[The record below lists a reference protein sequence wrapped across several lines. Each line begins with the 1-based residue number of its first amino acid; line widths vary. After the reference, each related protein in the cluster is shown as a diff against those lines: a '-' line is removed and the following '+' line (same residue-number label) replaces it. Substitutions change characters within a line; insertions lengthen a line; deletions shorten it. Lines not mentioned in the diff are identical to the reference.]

1 MADTKNENIK
11 NELIFNLE
19 LDAPV
24 SEPSRE
30 TSAAASG
37 PYRNPAF
44 IPIASASSATAIAAA
59 HYTRALVNAE
69 PSTAVSTAL
78 QGLRPQPAVVA
89 RNLNTIRP
97 HCSTNSPTFGVGL
110 GVPRTVGFF
119 VPIRENTPSPAS
131 SVSSVS
137 PTPSV

>member
-1 MADTKNENIK
+1 MADTKKENIK

-19 LDAPV
+19 LDSPV
-24 SEPSRE
+24 SKPSRE
-30 TSAAASG
+30 TSTAASG
-37 PYRNPAF
+37 PYSDPALM
-44 IPIASASSATAIAAA
+44 PVVSPTSAAVTAAA
-59 HYTRALVNAE
+59 NNPRGLGNTE
-69 PSTAVSTAL
+69 PNTTVSTAF
-78 QGLRPQPAVVA
+78 QGLRLQPAVVA

-110 GVPRTVGFF
+110 GVPRAVGFF